1 MKTWYVSYL
10 AQELR
15 KDNGDLEDLTAPLL
29 VVVSTRKEDFRV
41 KDISSY
47 SFQVVG
53 GLHRFL
59 AILEINEEK
68 KIITTRKC
76 AIYGTGG
83 CVTVICAFRQ

>member
-1 MKTWYVSYL
+1 MK
-10 AQELR
+10 
-15 KDNGDLEDLTAPLL
+15 DM
-29 VVVSTRKEDFRV
+29 
-41 KDISSY
+41 SSY
-47 SFQVVG
+47 SYQVVG

-83 CVTVICAFRQ
+83 CVTVICTFRQ